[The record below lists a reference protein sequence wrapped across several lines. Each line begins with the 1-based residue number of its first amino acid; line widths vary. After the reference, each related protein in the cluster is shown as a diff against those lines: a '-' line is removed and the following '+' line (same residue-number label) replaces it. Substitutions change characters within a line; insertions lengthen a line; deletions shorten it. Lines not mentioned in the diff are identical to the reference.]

1 MFIRSSPGTRPKGC
15 SSIAPRRSS
24 VHWPPQPEDRAAWST
39 AGGVVMSVAAGSGI
53 TWLVVAL
60 GRSSTLPTW
69 PVYIFAGIAAFG
81 LFVMS
86 ASLLRW
92 GPWGILPTF
101 ALGVATLPER
111 IEHRLIRLSED
122 LPAGL
127 SPMGHTFEDCQI
139 VGPAHVL
146 FGECPIQHSTWI
158 RAQLAIMPDELLLR
172 ASKRPTGL
180 VGFGV

>member
-1 MFIRSSPGTRPKGC
+1 
-15 SSIAPRRSS
+15 
-24 VHWPPQPEDRAAWST
+24 
-39 AGGVVMSVAAGSGI
+39 
-53 TWLVVAL
+53 
-60 GRSSTLPTW
+60 
-69 PVYIFAGIAAFG
+69 
-81 LFVMS
+81 MS

-139 VGPAHVL
+139 VVTAVGTEDEINALQAIFPPA
-146 FGECPIQHSTWI
+146 EANQ
-158 RAQLAIMPDELLLR
+158 
-172 ASKRPTGL
+172 
-180 VGFGV
+180 